1 MSKKE
6 LKDYRC
12 IKINQ
17 LNSLV
22 RILKMIQ
29 ILSYLNNKT
38 FYLYFLSER
47 QIELPLP
54 YQQYNSELSLT
65 I

>member
-6 LKDYRC
+6 RMEYRG
-12 IKINQ
+12 IKTNQ
-17 LNSLV
+17 LNSLE

-54 YQQYNSELSLT
+54 YQQYNYELSLT